1 MRGEKKIKKKKF
13 GPVLLL
19 KILAIALLLAFLITK
34 FLVSS
39 TRVEGSSMLDTLHS
53 GDRLLVFKPGSD
65 VDSLERG
72 DIIVFRPPGENRFY
86 IKRVIGLP
94 NEYIQ
99 IDNGSVFV
107 NGKRLEED
115 YANSSYTYTGDK
127 TEWFIGEG
135 EVFVLGD
142 NRKEGASKDSR
153 IFGPIKGKSIE
164 GHASF
169 RYYPFNS
176 IGPI

>member
-1 MRGEKKIKKKKF
+1 MRAGKKTKQRKF

-19 KILAIALLLAFLITK
+19 KILASALLVAFLITK
-34 FLVSS
+34 FLVSA

-65 VDSLERG
+65 VDNLERG

-94 NEYIQ
+94 NEYVQ

-115 YANSSYTYTGDK
+115 YVNSDYTYTGDK
-127 TEWFIGEG
+127 AEWLIGEG

-153 IFGPIKGKSIE
+153 VFGPIKGNTIE

-169 RYYPFNS
+169 RYYPFGS

>member
-1 MRGEKKIKKKKF
+1 MRAEKKLKQRKF

-19 KILAIALLLAFLITK
+19 KILAIALLVAFLITK

-39 TRVEGSSMLDTLHS
+39 TRVEGSSMMETLHS

-72 DIIVFRPPGENRFY
+72 DIIVFRPPGESRFY

-94 NEYIQ
+94 NEYVQ
-99 IDNGSVFV
+99 IDNGSVFI

-115 YANSSYTYTGDK
+115 YVNSAYTYTGDK
-127 TEWFIGEG
+127 TEWYIGQG
-135 EVFVLGD
+135 QVFVLGD

-153 IFGPIKGKSIE
+153 VFGPINGNTIE
-164 GHASF
+164 GHAGF
-169 RYYPFNS
+169 RYYPFRS

>member
-1 MRGEKKIKKKKF
+1 MTGRKRKEKIKF
-13 GPVLLL
+13 NPVSVL
-19 KILAIALLLAFLITK
+19 KILALVIFIVFLITK

-39 TRVEGSSMLDTLHS
+39 TRVEGYSMQETLHD

-65 VDSLERG
+65 VDSLDRG
-72 DIIVFRPPGENRFY
+72 DIIVFKPPGKNRRY

-115 YANSSYTYTGDK
+115 YVKSDYTYTSGK
-127 TEWFIGEG
+127 QEWYVE
-135 EVFVLGD
+135 ENKVFVLGD
-142 NRKEGASKDSR
+142 NREEGASEDSR
-153 IFGPIKGKSIE
+153 IFGPIDSKTIE

-169 RYYPFNS
+169 RYYPFSS